1 MNLTLIRFWPL
12 LGILAAA
19 LLPTSALAG
28 VQTQLDVLAESECT
42 ILDGRLFIWPSYEGP
57 FVLRHVQNITGSI
70 RAFPSNDEP
79 NVTAI
84 ELPDLLYMGTL
95 SSRMSTLT
103 TLSAPNLVSAENI
116 EIWRPTTGGMVDLSR
131 LRSVDENLQLAGDF
145 SRIAT
150 TSLQNVGALT
160 ICNKWCETAPEWDD
174 AEAQALDVDLPS
186 LETAGQLSLV
196 GNISRFVLSTL
207 SIAARPQPVHELDE
221 YGIDHVPNIAYR
233 HRNCKPS
240 PRLAC
245 F

>member
-1 MNLTLIRFWPL
+1 MGNAQISCGGREWGKPL

-19 LLPTSALAG
+19 LLPTSVLAG
-28 VQTQLDVLAESECT
+28 IQVCNPPDEHTRSWNITSQTQLDVLAESECT

-95 SSRMSTLT
+95 SLRMSTLT

-116 EIWRPTTGGMVDLSR
+116 EIWRPTAGGTVDLSR

-145 SRIAT
+145 SRIAM
-150 TSLQNVGALT
+150 TSLQNAGALT
-160 ICNKWCETAPEWDD
+160 ICNKW
-174 AEAQALDVDLPS
+174 
-186 LETAGQLSLV
+186 
-196 GNISRFVLSTL
+196 
-207 SIAARPQPVHELDE
+207 
-221 YGIDHVPNIAYR
+221 
-233 HRNCKPS
+233 
-240 PRLAC
+240 
-245 F
+245 